1 MSLKLLAM
9 SPCSILSVHTYR
21 GPLLADA
28 QARLRRTYSV
38 RSPLDA
44 LLGDLVVVSDHGE
57 DVRDDEGADAPD

>member
-1 MSLKLLAM
+1 MA
-9 SPCSILSVHTYR
+9 SVHTYR

-44 LLGDLVVVSDHGE
+44 LLGGLAAVGGHG
-57 DVRDDEGADAPD
+57 